1 VETVPVR
8 SFRIITIKA
17 LIWFARGK
25 KRMER
30 HNRQMA
36 ATPTVSSAM
45 SMPMKL
51 FSLADSGLIFV
62 FPAALELAEVLELPV
77 AEAVLEVIL
86 PLGMPEGRPGET
98 PAWPI
103 VGKAELGSTFQPVG
117 VCVGQAGPVKLEAEA
132 AYAEEATP
140 VGERVA
146 HWAWR
151 FEKSGDTGVGVP

>member
-1 VETVPVR
+1 
-8 SFRIITIKA
+8 
-17 LIWFARGK
+17 
-25 KRMER
+25 MEC
-30 HNRQMA
+30 HNHQIA
-36 ATPTVSSAM
+36 ATPTVSNAM

-51 FSLADSGLIFV
+51 FSLASSGLMFV
-62 FPAALELAEVLELPV
+62 FPAALELAELPV

-86 PLGMPEGRPGET
+86 PLGMPGGRPEET

-103 VGKAELGSTFQPVG
+103 VGNAALGSTFQPVG
-117 VCVGQAGPVKLEAEA
+117 VCEGQAGPVKLEAEA

-146 HWAWR
+146 HWACR